1 MTSVENNLE
10 ARMSVEVSALQIQ
23 PYWLPSVR
31 LYCPAL
37 LAQLPWPL
45 KLYYCALLAQL
56 PWPLYIYYSTTHRV
70 MLGRINIAVICVE
83 RGLPLGTT

>member
-23 PYWLPSVR
+23 LYWLPSVR

-45 KLYYCALLAQL
+45 
-56 PWPLYIYYSTTHRV
+56 YIYYSTTLRV
-70 MLGRINIAVICVE
+70 MLGRINIPVICVE